1 MNTDLE
7 NKIGV
12 GSSDY
17 PFPAQK
23 EGQCLVSNIQK
34 NVLGLEKN
42 QLLTVQADMGETLT
56 AMVIDYNQIA
66 KEQNLEEVP

>member
-1 MNTDLE
+1 LAPREYFSSSLASTSEISSKTFTATLTLMNTDLE

-23 EGQCLVSNIQK
+23 EGQCLVSN
-34 NVLGLEKN
+34 V
-42 QLLTVQADMGETLT
+42 
-56 AMVIDYNQIA
+56 
-66 KEQNLEEVP
+66 